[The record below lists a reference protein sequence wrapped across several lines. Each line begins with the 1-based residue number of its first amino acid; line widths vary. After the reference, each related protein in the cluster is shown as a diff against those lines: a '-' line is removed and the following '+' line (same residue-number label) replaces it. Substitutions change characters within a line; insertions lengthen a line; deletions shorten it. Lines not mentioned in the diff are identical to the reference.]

1 VGNQVTELDSSDARH
16 ELSRLHFLPPPKDE
30 SIVMLTSRIEEG
42 NQTTH
47 SLVEYEDDTT
57 FIELAEVSIVLRC
70 DY

>member
-1 VGNQVTELDSSDARH
+1 VGNQVTELDSSDTRH
-16 ELSRLHFLPPPKDE
+16 EISRLHFLPPPKDE
-30 SIVMLTSRIEEG
+30 PIFMLTSHIEEG